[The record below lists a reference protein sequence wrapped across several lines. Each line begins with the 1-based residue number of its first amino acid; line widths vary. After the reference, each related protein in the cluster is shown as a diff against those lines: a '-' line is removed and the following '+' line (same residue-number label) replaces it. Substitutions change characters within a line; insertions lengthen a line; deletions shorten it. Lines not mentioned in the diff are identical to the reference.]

1 MMTYHFTA
9 YSLDNY
15 EFYVGNHAT
24 AEERDAQ
31 LRAEIESEIERLDL
45 ETPFA
50 LSSPRAPSAQK
61 LLDWYNEQDLD
72 GCWHFSSYDF
82 DPTKG
87 AAVHGGLIHA
97 AHGG

>member
-15 EFYVGNHAT
+15 EFYVGNYAT

-45 ETPFA
+45 ETFMA
-50 LSSPRAPSAQK
+50 VSAQE